1 MDNKFYDELQSV
13 NRETFS
19 IKGIE
24 EENIDTRIRE
34 KLYEVEFEALDTK
47 EIEKFESKTALL
59 DMNLDVSVTI
69 GSCKKSIKDILNLK
83 SGDIL
88 YLNKTIDEDL
98 DVTINNKNIAT
109 GESVKVDDKVSVRI
123 LEFKKN

>member
-47 EIEKFESKTALL
+47 EIEKFESKIALL